1 MLTLEERDTGE
12 RGQTAHQLVLESHV
26 TGFWCGRLPRHDAAL
41 AVLLYTGH
49 LWGWAFDIERPPG
62 IRGILSSPDLGPL
75 ADRAAMLASGAAV
88 PDGAAATDL
97 PFIAQRLHR
106 EIRDH
111 GDDIRGG

>member
-1 MLTLEERDTGE
+1 
-12 RGQTAHQLVLESHV
+12 LVLESRV